1 MNNLVLAVDIG
12 GTHITAALIDVEKRH
27 LIKSSLVRKPVDSG
41 AAAAPVLHTWSACM
55 QAAMQNAPV
64 SKICIAM
71 PGPFDYQA
79 GVSLMTAQGK
89 YEALYGL
96 NIKQLL
102 AAELGITPQQ
112 LFIKNDAACFLQG
125 EIFAGA
131 ATSGF
136 DKVVGITLGTGLGSA
151 FYEQGIAENA
161 DLWQHPFYGGIAE
174 DYLSTRWFIQQYAA
188 LSGTVLNGVKEL
200 AAHAAADNRISLLF
214 KEFGKNLGTFLGC
227 FIEMHPAAAVVIGGN
242 ITGAYEAFQQEMEQ
256 VLHERFPGVEVKRS
270 LLGEAAAL
278 YGAAGSWHSR
288 QMAGR

>member
-27 LIKSSLVRKPVDSG
+27 LLESSLVRTPVDSG
-41 AAAAPVLHTWSACM
+41 AAAAAVVLTWSTCM
-55 QAAMQNAPV
+55 KAAMQEATV

-71 PGPFDYQA
+71 PGPFDYQG

-102 AAELGITPQQ
+102 AAQLGTDPQQ

-131 ATSGF
+131 ASSGF

-151 FYEQGIAENA
+151 FYEHGIAENA
-161 DLWQHPFYGGIAE
+161 DLWQHPFREGIAE
-174 DYLSTRWFIQQYAA
+174 DYLCTRWFVQQYAA
-188 LSGTVLNGVKEL
+188 VSGTVLKGVKEI
-200 AAHAAADNRISLLF
+200 AAHAAADTRIPVLF

-227 FIEMHPAAAVVIGGN
+227 FIEMNPAEAVVIGGN

-256 VLHERFPGVEVKRS
+256 VLHKRFPFVEVKRS
-270 LLGEAAAL
+270 ILGETAAL
-278 YGAAGSWHSR
+278 YGAAGSWHRR
-288 QMAGR
+288 QIAGR